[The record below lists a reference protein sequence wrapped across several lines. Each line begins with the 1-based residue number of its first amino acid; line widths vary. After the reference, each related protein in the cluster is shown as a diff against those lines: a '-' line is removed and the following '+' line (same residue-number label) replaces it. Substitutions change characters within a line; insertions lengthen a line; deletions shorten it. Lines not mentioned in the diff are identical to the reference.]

1 MSDSALPL
9 YRFSLDVPAPVN
21 VVAAR
26 LRGVVVEDFS
36 PRPFAGEVEDDSF
49 RIRRRI
55 RYRNSFL
62 PRIEGHMASA
72 SGGTRVD
79 VAMSM
84 HPLVLVFTLFWL
96 SFVG

>member
-1 MSDSALPL
+1 
-9 YRFSLDVPAPVN
+9 
-21 VVAAR
+21 
-26 LRGVVVEDFS
+26 
-36 PRPFAGEVEDDSF
+36 
-49 RIRRRI
+49 
-55 RYRNSFL
+55 
-62 PRIEGHMASA
+62 MASA